1 MDKPWCTMTLSE
13 NPGAQTLKVIDASVQ
28 YLISG
33 WSVDVLIINH
43 AGKQTEQTTKN
54 IIGLQYHAKTTK
66 KKHVFFSSDST
77 LYCHLFILDIKAII
91 TVHIITIINSTIIMI
106 LIIVPCLIT
115 IIIYSMIMTTMALVN
130 IVMIYSDIK
139 IY

>member
-43 AGKQTEQTTKN
+43 PGKQTEQTTKN

-66 KKHVFFSSDST
+66 ENMYSFLVIVLYIAIFSFLISKLS
-77 LYCHLFILDIKAII
+77 LQYILLL
-91 TVHIITIINSTIIMI
+91 S
-106 LIIVPCLIT
+106 LIVQ
-115 IIIYSMIMTTMALVN
+115 S
-130 IVMIYSDIK
+130 S
-139 IY
+139 

>member
-66 KKHVFFSSDST
+66 KNMYSFLVIVLYIAIFSFLISKLS
-77 LYCHLFILDIKAII
+77 LQYILLL
-91 TVHIITIINSTIIMI
+91 S
-106 LIIVPCLIT
+106 LIVQ
-115 IIIYSMIMTTMALVN
+115 S
-130 IVMIYSDIK
+130 S
-139 IY
+139 